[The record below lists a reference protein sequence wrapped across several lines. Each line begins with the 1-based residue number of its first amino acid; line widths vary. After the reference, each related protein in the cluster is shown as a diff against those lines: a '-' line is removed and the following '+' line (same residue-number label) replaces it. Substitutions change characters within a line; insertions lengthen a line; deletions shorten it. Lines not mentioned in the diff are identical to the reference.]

1 MNILD
6 KAIIFA
12 TEKHSGMTRKGVDTP
27 YIVHPLEA
35 VSIAA
40 SITSD
45 PEILAAAALHD
56 VVEDTPVTMEEIEAM
71 FGKRIAEL
79 IAADN
84 EDKMPD
90 IPPSE
95 SWKVRKDATIALLQ
109 SASYDEKIIVLADKL
124 SNIRTLCRDVKRF
137 GDKSFE
143 KFNHKDK
150 RMHEWYYREI
160 AKAVDALSDSD
171 AYREF
176 CRIIDEVFGSSSA
189 DG

>member
-1 MNILD
+1 MNLLD
-6 KAIIFA
+6 KAIVFA
-12 TEKHSGMTRKGVDTP
+12 TEKHSGMKRKGVDTP

-45 PEILAAAALHD
+45 LEILAAAALHD
-56 VVEDTPVTMEEIEAM
+56 VVEDTPVTMEEIEAK
-71 FGKRIAEL
+71 FGKRVAEL

-84 EDKMPD
+84 EDKMSYM
-90 IPPSE
+90 PPSE
-95 SWKVRKDATIALLQ
+95 SWKIRKDATIALLQ

-143 KFNHKDK
+143 KFNQKDK
-150 RMHEWYYREI
+150 QMHEWYYREI
-160 AKAVDALSDSD
+160 AKAVAALSDSD
-171 AYREF
+171 AYKEF
-176 CRIIDEVFGSSSA
+176 CKLIDEVFSLCSA
-189 DG
+189 D